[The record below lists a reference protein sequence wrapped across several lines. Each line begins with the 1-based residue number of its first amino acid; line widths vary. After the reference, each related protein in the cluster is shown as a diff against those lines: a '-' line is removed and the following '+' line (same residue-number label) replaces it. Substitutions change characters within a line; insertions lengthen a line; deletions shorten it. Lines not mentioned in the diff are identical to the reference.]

1 MVFPPAGHWEIEN
14 LFPVK
19 FFVKEWIVLFFFRSL
34 EKVAFL
40 SLNIFRIDC
49 F

>member
-19 FFVKEWIVLFFFRSL
+19 IFVKERVVLFFFRSL
-34 EKVAFL
+34 VKVA
-40 SLNIFRIDC
+40 
-49 F
+49 